1 MVLFSII
8 CFAGNTADI
17 LATLDLITGLVVRN
31 QEDELITTYENQLVE
46 MLNYQENRI
55 TMETLVEIIIAGEC
69 FKLEKLLS
77 AGVALAS
84 KCNSKQLKGRKRYHL
99 ISKDTKFKLDQER
112 IVWKEKNLCDKSLRC
127 EFN

>member
-1 MVLFSII
+1 MFSII

-17 LATLDLITGLVVRN
+17 LATFDLITGWVVRN
-31 QEDELITTYENQLVE
+31 PEDELITTYESQLVR
-46 MLNYQENRI
+46 MLNCTDDSI

-77 AGVALAS
+77 AGVALAKKCDS
-84 KCNSKQLKGRKRYHL
+84 KKLKERKRYHL
-99 ISKDTKFKLDQER
+99 ISNDIKFKIDQER
-112 IVWKEKNLCDKSLRC
+112 IVWKEKRESDNSLRC

>member
-1 MVLFSII
+1 MFSII

-31 QEDELITTYENQLVE
+31 PEDELITTYESKLVR
-46 MLNYQENRI
+46 MLNCSDDSI

-77 AGVALAS
+77 AGVELAS
-84 KCNSKQLKGRKRYHL
+84 KCDSKKLKGRKRYRQ
-99 ISKDTKFKLDQER
+99 ISNDTKFKIDQER
-112 IVWKEKNLCDKSLRC
+112 LVFKEKRECDRSLRC